1 LSLRVVAHRGAS
13 GSYPENTLASFQ
25 AALDVGAEI
34 VEMDVQLS
42 RDGELVVIHDP
53 TLDRTT
59 GGSGRVGEWS
69 LAEIRKLSAGFPDRF
84 GDRFRE
90 QRVPTFAE
98 ALELVRG
105 RAQVLVEIKPESVA
119 DGGDEGIEAR
129 TLAAIDA
136 AGMRGGAGV
145 TSFHLGAL
153 ARCRELSPEVP
164 RVPLF
169 KSGSA
174 AEMVAAARGLG
185 AELALPFKGLLS
197 DELLRLAREAGV
209 GLAAWVVDDPE
220 ELRELARFELHGIG
234 TNRPAE
240 MLAAIRSVGATPA
253 ADG

>member
-13 GSYPENTLASFQ
+13 DSYPENTLAAFE
-25 AALDVGAEI
+25 AALRAGSEI
-34 VEMDVQLS
+34 VELDVQLT
-42 RDGELVVIHDP
+42 RDRELVVIHDP

-59 GGSGRVGEWS
+59 EGSGPVGERT
-69 LAEIRKLSAGFPDRF
+69 LREIRELSAGFPDRF
-84 GDRFRE
+84 GNRFRD
-90 QRVPTFAE
+90 QRVPTFRE
-98 ALELVRG
+98 ALDLMRG

-119 DGGDEGIEAR
+119 GGGPDGIEAR

-136 AGMRGGAGV
+136 AGIRREAGI

-153 ARCRELSPEVP
+153 TRCRELAPDVP

-169 KSGSA
+169 KSGTA

-197 DELLRLAREAGV
+197 DELLRLAREAGL

-220 ELRELARFELHGIG
+220 ELRALARFELYGIG

-240 MLAAIRSVGATPA
+240 MLAVIRDGAPPSA
-253 ADG
+253 SG